1 MGAHH
6 TWHERISG
14 HAEHDP
20 EPVFEPS
27 EDPTL
32 VAFAQLFVDSEL
44 VTFDASKRLRA
55 DALSPLYD
63 CETESVREAGQP
75 PELFVAI
82 WTPVWAGTDP
92 VTGFR
97 TGRDSAFLGSTL
109 TVAMPQDER
118 TAALLLLVNTAF
130 IHLSARR
137 DGAAVVVQ
145 GAVET
150 ADGTHRFLELVPA
163 PVPAAEK
170 TGPPDRPSESSS
182 GRSSTTQRL

>member
-1 MGAHH
+1 MSAHH
-6 TWHERISG
+6 TWRERISG

-32 VAFAQLFVDSEL
+32 VAFAQIFVDSEL
-44 VTFDASKRLRA
+44 VTFDASKRLRTE
-55 DALSPLYD
+55 ALSPLYD
-63 CETESVREAGQP
+63 CETESVREAGRP
-75 PELFVAI
+75 SELFVAI
-82 WTPVWAGTDP
+82 WAPVWAGTDP

-137 DGAAVVVQ
+137 DGATVVVQ

-150 ADGTHRFLELVPA
+150 DGDGFRFVELVPA
-163 PVPAAEK
+163 SVPAAM
-170 TGPPDRPSESSS
+170 PDRPSKSRS
-182 GRSSTTQRL
+182 GRPSTPQRL